1 MVPNRKDQMAG
12 DSKSRFTLAAALS
25 ALAIT
30 LAACG
35 SSSPTAAG
43 PGPTPSAGS
52 PAPVQI
58 STTTGPLGT
67 YLVDGTGRSL
77 YLYDADPQGGSQC
90 YNACASQWPAVPG
103 PAEAGTDVTARDL
116 TSATRTDG
124 IVQAV
129 YNEHALY
136 YFVDDLEAGQTAGQA
151 YFLTGGGYFYLVAPD
166 GSAIETTGAAS
177 ASASSG
183 AVTSSSAV
191 TSSGG

>member
-1 MVPNRKDQMAG
+1 MVSNRKDPMAG
-12 DSKSRFTLAAALS
+12 DTRSRFTLAAALS
-25 ALAIT
+25 ALAFL

-43 PGPTPSAGS
+43 PPPSPTAGT
-52 PAPVQI
+52 PATVQI
-58 STTTGPLGT
+58 GTTTGPLGA
-67 YLVDGTGRSL
+67 YLVDGAGRSL

-90 YNACASQWPAVPG
+90 YDACASQWPAVPG

-166 GSAIETTGAAS
+166 GSAIETTATPS

-183 AVTSSSAV
+183 AATSL
-191 TSSGG
+191 SGG